1 MTAQHPRHASR
12 RPRVVGITVPIGLLF
27 TAAASL
33 VALAAVPVAPGV
45 DDLPAP
51 AAAMMLPDVH
61 VAAERAADPCAD
73 EQVRAALADGDDAAT
88 VRAFGGGEAFRAAVA
103 AGNAPCISL
112 SDPARTWVVVN
123 KLRPL
128 RPESYA
134 PASLIG
140 AAVASTT
147 RSNELRPVATAALD
161 AMAAAARDAGAG
173 VLGIN
178 NGYRSY
184 AVQVRTYGT
193 HVRNKGAEGADA
205 VSARPGFS
213 EHQSGLAF
221 DLVACAPSCGDLDS
235 FGPSPQGRWVAENA
249 WRYGFIVR
257 YEAGRTAVTGYSP
270 EPWHIRYIGPELA
283 EAYHQGGHHT
293 LEEFFGL
300 PPAPDYAH

>member
-33 VALAAVPVAPGV
+33 VALAAVPVASGV

-88 VRAFGGGEAFRAAVA
+88 VRAFGGGEACRAAVG

-147 RSNELRPVATAALD
+147 RSNELRPVATAAL
-161 AMAAAARDAGAG
+161 
-173 VLGIN
+173 
-178 NGYRSY
+178 
-184 AVQVRTYGT
+184 
-193 HVRNKGAEGADA
+193 
-205 VSARPGFS
+205 
-213 EHQSGLAF
+213 
-221 DLVACAPSCGDLDS
+221 
-235 FGPSPQGRWVAENA
+235 
-249 WRYGFIVR
+249 
-257 YEAGRTAVTGYSP
+257 
-270 EPWHIRYIGPELA
+270 
-283 EAYHQGGHHT
+283 
-293 LEEFFGL
+293 
-300 PPAPDYAH
+300 